1 MPSFSKVVSFLMVFA
16 VTSSI
21 TIITIDAACEWIG
34 LQAGTSKIF
43 ADHGHPSDYD
53 AYCQAW
59 EGGVLNL

>member
-1 MPSFSKVVSFLMVFA
+1 MVFA